1 MRYDPED
8 KQYYFSQVMVPD
20 EAGTQASYDHFKA
33 YQQDSI
39 AHLGTWAQNTMK
51 DADGN
56 TGTGKTIAGFI
67 CSFAFIACIAAAVLC
82 IPVKRYDLI
91 PWFIGGLMLFVG
103 IIMTVSPN
111 SKKAAGFAESILF
124 QRIGGIISCLGGIG
138 LFVVSLIYP
147 KDNMTLYVIAMFCEI
162 SVVVFLAMLVKLIGY
177 FKAPKNVYTKQI
189 EATCIG
195 YVRSYYAHVTGD
207 ALNQENP
214 VYSPVFE
221 YYYEGEKYQAF
232 YDIMME
238 GTDGKIPV
246 GSKTRIKINPDI
258 PSAVFGGMSN
268 SLSGPLAFTLLSFAA
283 VVVFTVLLI
292 RFS

>member
-8 KQYYFSQVMVPD
+8 KEYYFSTVMVPD
-20 EAGTQASYDHFKA
+20 EAETRASYDHFKA

-39 AHLGTWAQNTMK
+39 AHLGTWARNTVK

-56 TGTGKTIAGFI
+56 TSTGKTIAGLV
-67 CSFAFIACIAAAVLC
+67 CSFAFIACIVAAVLC

-91 PWFIGGLMLFVG
+91 PWFIGALMLFVG
-103 IIMTVSPN
+103 ILMIVTPKN
-111 SKKAAGFAESILF
+111 NKAAGFAESVLF
-124 QRIGGIISCLGGIG
+124 QRIGGVISFLGGIG

-147 KDNMTLYVIAMFCEI
+147 KENMTLYAIALLCEI
-162 SVVVFLAMLVKLIGY
+162 AVVVFLAMLVKLIGY

-189 EATCIG
+189 DATCIG
-195 YVRSYYAHVTGD
+195 YVRTYYVLNTGD
-207 ALNQENP
+207 TINQENP
-214 VYSPVFE
+214 TYSPVFE

-268 SLSGPLAFTLLSFAA
+268 SLSGPLAFALLSFAA
-283 VVVFTVLLI
+283 AVVFTILLI

>member
-8 KQYYFSQVMVPD
+8 KDYYYSTVMVPD
-20 EAGTQASYDHFKA
+20 EAETKASYDHFKA
-33 YQQDSI
+33 YQQDSLN
-39 AHLGTWAQNTMK
+39 HLGTWARNMVK

-56 TGTGKTIAGFI
+56 TSTGKTIAGLV
-67 CSFAFIACIAAAVLC
+67 CSFAFIACIVAAVLC

-103 IIMTVSPN
+103 ILFIVTPN
-111 SKKAAGFAESILF
+111 TKKAAGFAESIIF
-124 QRIGGIISCLGGIG
+124 QRIGGAISLLGGIG

-147 KDNMTLYVIAMFCEI
+147 KDNITLYAIALFCEI
-162 SVVVFLAMLVKLIGY
+162 AIVLFLASLVKLIGY
-177 FKAPKNVYTKQI
+177 LKAPKNVYTKQI

-195 YVRSYYAHVTGD
+195 YVRSYYVLTTD
-207 ALNQENP
+207 DTCNQENP

-246 GSKTRIKINPDI
+246 GSKTKIKINPDI

-268 SLSGPLAFTLLSFAA
+268 TLSGPLAFTLLSFAA
-283 VVVFTVLLI
+283 SVVLIILLI

>member
-8 KQYYFSQVMVPD
+8 KQYYFSTVMVPD
-20 EAGTQASYDHFKA
+20 EAEKKASYDNFKA
-33 YQQDSI
+33 YQQDSL
-39 AHLGTWAQNTMK
+39 AHPGTWTRNMMK

-56 TGTGKTIAGFI
+56 TSTGKTIAGLV
-67 CSFAFIACIAAAVLC
+67 CSIAFIACIVAAVLC

-91 PWFIGGLMLFVG
+91 PWFIGALMLFVG
-103 IIMTVSPN
+103 ILMIVTPKN
-111 SKKAAGFAESILF
+111 NKAAGFAESVLF
-124 QRIGGIISCLGGIG
+124 QRIGGVISFLGGIG

-147 KDNMTLYVIAMFCEI
+147 KENIALYAIALLCEI
-162 SVVVFLAMLVKLIGY
+162 AVVVFLAMLVKLIGY
-177 FKAPKNVYTKQI
+177 FKAPKNVYSKQI

-195 YVRSYYAHVTGD
+195 YVRTYYVLNTGD

-214 VYSPVFE
+214 TYSPVFE

-238 GTDGKIPV
+238 GTDGNIPV
-246 GSKTRIKINPDI
+246 GSKSKIKKKPDI

-268 SLSGPLAFTLLSFAA
+268 TLSGPLTFAFLSFAA
-283 VVVFTVLLI
+283 SVVLMILLI
-292 RFS
+292 KFS

>member
-20 EAGTQASYDHFKA
+20 KAETEASYDHFKA

-39 AHLGTWAQNTMK
+39 NHLGTWARNQVK

-56 TGTGKTIAGFI
+56 TSTGKTIAGFI

-91 PWFIGGLMLFVG
+91 PWFIGGLMIFVG
-103 IIMTVSPN
+103 ILMTVNPN
-111 SKKAAGFAESILF
+111 NKKAAGFAESILF
-124 QRIGGIISCLGGIG
+124 QRIGGVISLLGGIG
-138 LFVVSLIYP
+138 LFVVSLVYP
-147 KDNMTLYVIAMFCEI
+147 KDNVTLYVIAMLCEI

-189 EATCIG
+189 EAACIG
-195 YVRSYYAHVTGD
+195 YVRTYYTLATGD
-207 ALNQENP
+207 TLNQENP
-214 VYSPVFE
+214 VNSPVFE

-246 GSKTRIKINPDI
+246 GSKTKIKINPDI
-258 PSAVFGGMSN
+258 PSSVYGGMSN
-268 SLSGPLAFTLLSFAA
+268 SLSGPLVFTIVSFAA